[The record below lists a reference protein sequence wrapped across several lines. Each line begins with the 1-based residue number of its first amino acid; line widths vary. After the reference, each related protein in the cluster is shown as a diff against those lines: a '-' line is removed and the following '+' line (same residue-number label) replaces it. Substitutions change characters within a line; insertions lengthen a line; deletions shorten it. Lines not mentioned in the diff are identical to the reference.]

1 MRQMVQLQMGSSVVC
16 LGVVPSNTARF
27 NDTLLFVTVLGPSS
41 LQGVEGSILP
51 LHGRRDITVKWNLD
65 QDGRSPCWAISY
77 YSSLCRREVVGVRPG
92 DMGLRRTTG
101 GSLGF
106 PNPKSSNNE
115 MKKVTVTIPTLTQAC
130 RGVKTH
136 RGGSWQCYRW
146 RGGSVQLCLPLRQM
160 GSTKRTQQYQANAL
174 CLVPN
179 NRRETSQKRVTAQH

>member
-1 MRQMVQLQMGSSVVC
+1 MLWKHRNLKCIPIWVKVAPQTISTTRTQCDKIKSQGQMRQMVQLQMGSSVVC

-51 LHGRRDITVKWNLD
+51 LHGRRDVTVKWSLD

-92 DMGLRRTTG
+92 DTGLRRTTG

-136 RGGSWQCYRW
+136 RGGSWQCHRW
-146 RGGSVQLCLPLRQM
+146 QGDLSSSV
-160 GSTKRTQQYQANAL
+160 YQ
-174 CLVPN
+174 
-179 NRRETSQKRVTAQH
+179 